1 MKEISFTGDGHR
13 KPVQQKGIADS
24 VFTVYVKFAA
34 GRVYQSRITVS
45 PSCNKYKNGSID
57 LFSRNRNESYPSLL
71 PYRRI

>member
-34 GRVYQSRITVS
+34 RPG
-45 PSCNKYKNGSID
+45 
-57 LFSRNRNESYPSLL
+57 L
-71 PYRRI
+71 PKPDYCVAILQ